1 MVPRSAQKLR
11 LIKIFIC
18 PNSKDHAIIPQN
30 QKRYHHTN
38 QTNTL
43 NKATSCNKCK
53 QVKQHEL
60 QKLED
65 VLGGTGVFCGQWTLL
80 CLFSIIC
87 LFVIMSIWNFF
98 ICVLLQSFG
107 FGFHFYV
114 YFRVWHHGRK
124 EPGLPSASTSVLN
137 HGHDRKPEGE
147 PSFIINDLLSSTMYF
162 LWLSVFIISSLGWSL
177 SPVRGGVMKAAAG
190 VLGGALL
197 LRMKN
202 ALREYILY

>member
-65 VLGGTGVFCGQWTLL
+65 VLGGQGDTLIYT
-80 CLFSIIC
+80 F
-87 LFVIMSIWNFF
+87 
-98 ICVLLQSFG
+98 
-107 FGFHFYV
+107 
-114 YFRVWHHGRK
+114 
-124 EPGLPSASTSVLN
+124 
-137 HGHDRKPEGE
+137 
-147 PSFIINDLLSSTMYF
+147 
-162 LWLSVFIISSLGWSL
+162 
-177 SPVRGGVMKAAAG
+177 
-190 VLGGALL
+190 
-197 LRMKN
+197 
-202 ALREYILY
+202 

>member
-65 VLGGTGVFCGQWTLL
+65 VLGGQG
-80 CLFSIIC
+80 
-87 LFVIMSIWNFF
+87 
-98 ICVLLQSFG
+98 
-107 FGFHFYV
+107 
-114 YFRVWHHGRK
+114 
-124 EPGLPSASTSVLN
+124 
-137 HGHDRKPEGE
+137 DRG
-147 PSFIINDLLSSTMYF
+147 TH
-162 LWLSVFIISSLGWSL
+162 
-177 SPVRGGVMKAAAG
+177 
-190 VLGGALL
+190 
-197 LRMKN
+197 
-202 ALREYILY
+202 